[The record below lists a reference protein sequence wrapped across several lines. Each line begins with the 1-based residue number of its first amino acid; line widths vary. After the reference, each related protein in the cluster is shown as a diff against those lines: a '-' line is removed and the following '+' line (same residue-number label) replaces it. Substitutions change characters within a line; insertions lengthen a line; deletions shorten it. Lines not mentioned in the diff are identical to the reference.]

1 MQKYVSIIIDD
12 EPPAIEMLTG
22 MLRNFPEI
30 HLIKSFTDAKA
41 ALEFLLE
48 PTGVD
53 IIFLDVEMRNMDGF
67 EFLKELQNYPISPC
81 IIFTTGFE
89 KFAIE
94 AIRAAAFDFLLKP
107 VQQDDLESALQRY
120 KIQCLHDQFKQKSQ
134 ILFQKIAPPR
144 KLVFAHYRGFVAYQP
159 EEILYIEADRN
170 YSYLHLANDKKQ
182 IVSMQLGQIENA
194 IPKTH
199 FFRINRSTIINLTWF
214 THADQKLKKCYL
226 ECDGIEFDFRIK
238 VAKIRELQGVMM
250 GE

>member
-1 MQKYVSIIIDD
+1 MQKYSAIIIDD
-12 EPPAIEMLTG
+12 ETPAIEMLTG

-48 PTGVD
+48 PTCID
-53 IIFLDVEMRNMDGF
+53 IIFLDVEMPNMNGF

-94 AIRAAAFDFLLKP
+94 AMRAAAFAFLLKP
-107 VQQDDLESALQRY
+107 VQQDDLEKALQRY
-120 KIQCLHDQFKQKSQ
+120 KIQSLHDQFKQKSQ

-144 KLVFAHYRGFVAYQP
+144 KLVLAHYRGFVAYQP
-159 EEILYIEADRN
+159 DEILYIEADRN
-170 YSYLHLANDKKQ
+170 YSYLHLTNGNKQ
-182 IVSMQLGQIENA
+182 IVSLQLGQIEKA
-194 IPKTH
+194 IPNSH

-214 THADQKLKKCYL
+214 THADQKLKKCFL
-226 ECDGIEFDFRIK
+226 EVDAKEYDFPIK
-238 VAKIRELQGVMM
+238 VSKIRELQGVMM